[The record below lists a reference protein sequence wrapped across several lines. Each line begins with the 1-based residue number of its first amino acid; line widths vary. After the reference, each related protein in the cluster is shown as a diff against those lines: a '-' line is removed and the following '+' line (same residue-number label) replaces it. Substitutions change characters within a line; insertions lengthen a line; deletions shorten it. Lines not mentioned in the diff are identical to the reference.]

1 MGLIRSDR
9 TSSTG
14 SGRYQLR
21 GDKKMESW
29 EKTVF
34 VLFLVLALASYLL
47 GERTG
52 WTLSFIV
59 AAVVLVLASKKRDK
73 ET

>member
-1 MGLIRSDR
+1 
-9 TSSTG
+9 
-14 SGRYQLR
+14 
-21 GDKKMESW
+21 MESW
-29 EKTVF
+29 EKTGF

-47 GERTG
+47 GGGTG

-73 ET
+73 EP